1 MTEIWINEEKI
12 TEEFLKENGRHMKII
27 GKVKALYYIGDFAE
41 GNHIDLNR
49 SYLLEF
55 LRKQNIFPLY
65 FTFVYFLDDA
75 EETISGLVDNNIPYS
90 LSYLE
95 ETNTYYDLT
104 GKHKY
109 HPPCFSIEAT
119 DCRSVELVLN
129 LTYWL
134 AAQNEFYSISTA
146 PNLSFQLVEVK
157 EWGRIGKHSAAVY
170 AADACI
176 TFITIDQDGRG
187 FYLYSNDD
195 KYRSVENL
203 MENLPSGTTITQ
215 INDTL
220 LNRII

>member
-12 TEEFLKENGRHMKII
+12 TDEFLKENGRHMKII
-27 GKVKALYYIGDFAE
+27 GDVKAVYYIGDFAE
-41 GNHIDLNR
+41 GNPVGRNK

-55 LRKQNIFPLY
+55 LKNQNTFPLY
-65 FTFVYFLDDA
+65 FTFVHFSDDI
-75 EETISGLVDNNIPYS
+75 EETVSGLVENNIPYS

-104 GKHKY
+104 GKHQY
-109 HPPCFSIEAT
+109 HPPCFSVEAT
-119 DCRSVELVLN
+119 DWRSAELVLSF
-129 LTYWL
+129 TYWL
-134 AAQNEFYSISTA
+134 AASNEFYSISTA
-146 PNLSFQLVEVK
+146 RNLSFQSVEVK
-157 EWGRIGKHSAAVY
+157 GWRRTEKHSAAVY
-170 AADACI
+170 ATGTRT

-187 FYLYSNDD
+187 FYLYSNED

-203 MENLPSGTTITQ
+203 LKTLPAGSTITQ